1 MVDCGTGVTGLS
13 ASLGGGNDTFTA
25 RVPLTGAVNGGD
37 GSDVFNAG
45 LSAGG
50 GTTLTYQGG
59 AGSTDMVSYAQANVG
74 VFIRK
79 DAVNNDGRNAGGNI
93 DRDKV
98 LGDVEIVV
106 GSRFGDTIEGDNAPE
121 TINGLGGNDRLTAN
135 GGDDRIV
142 AQDGGSTPWCPAAPA
157 AATSRTPTRP
167 TSRPVARP
175 STGDPRGAAQGRA
188 VAHPPP
194 RPRPG
199 LSPAAHVTRR
209 HFPTPAGMNPESAF
223 RPDPQPPLFVPLRTG
238 ERIAA
243 RRFPAPPDDIPA
255 VARRMPSRLPTP
267 SGLSGARLTPVAG
280 P

>member
-1 MVDCGTGVTGLS
+1 MNTIKRGALRLTMLGGLVAALAAIPGTGLAAAAPGDLVVERVSTAITIVPGATAVNDTVQVVKVGSIFRVSNTTGTLKATPGKGCTQVTATVVDCGTGVTGLS

-142 AQDGGSTPWCPAAPA
+142 AQDGGIDSVVSCGAGGGDIADADAADQ
-157 AATSRTPTRP
+157 PTGCETVNR
-167 TSRPVARP
+167 
-175 STGDPRGAAQGRA
+175 
-188 VAHPPP
+188 
-194 RPRPG
+194 
-199 LSPAAHVTRR
+199 
-209 HFPTPAGMNPESAF
+209 
-223 RPDPQPPLFVPLRTG
+223 
-238 ERIAA
+238 
-243 RRFPAPPDDIPA
+243 
-255 VARRMPSRLPTP
+255 
-267 SGLSGARLTPVAG
+267 
-280 P
+280 